1 MNAQNDRVTPARQME
16 VLQAIDALIRRDGW
30 PPSIREIAAE
40 LCLVSN
46 ATIHYHLGLLEA
58 WGLIVR
64 GPKGQNRSL
73 RITTIGQAALEL
85 AKLTPVQGEVG

>member
-30 PPSIREIAAE
+30 PPSYRE
-40 LCLVSN
+40 LCEALGLNST
-46 ATIHYHLGLLEA
+46 ATIHYHCGLLEA

-64 GPKGQNRSL
+64 GPKGQNRAL
-73 RITTIGQAALEL
+73 KITTMGHAALEL
-85 AKLTPVQGEVG
+85 AKLPPSSVI